1 VDSPIALHAASP
13 AELKERLA
21 AERRG
26 DPFLLFRDGDGMQRT
41 VALADHERL
50 TVGRRLEAD
59 LSLHW
64 DTEVSRLHAV
74 LECVAGEWVVVDDGL
89 SANGTFVGAD
99 RVNGRRRLGDFDQL
113 RFGRTSVVFRDPA
126 AAAYGATSKGEDLAS
141 VARVSPAQRNVLV
154 ALCRPYRD
162 GAVLAAPATN
172 QQIAAEL
179 FLSVDAVKT
188 HLRTLF
194 AKFGI
199 EHLPQNQKRTELV
212 RRAMTSGLV
221 THHDLHD

>member
-1 VDSPIALHAASP
+1 VESPIALHAATP
-13 AELKERLA
+13 AELKERLE

-26 DPFLLFRDGDGMQRT
+26 MPFLLLRDGDGAQRLVT
-41 VALADHERL
+41 LEGTDRV
-50 TVGRRLEAD
+50 TVGRREEAD
-59 LSLHW
+59 LSMPW
-64 DTEVSRLHAV
+64 DSEVSRLHAV

-99 RVNGRRRLGDFDQL
+99 RVNGRRRLCDFDQV
-113 RFGRTSVVFRDPA
+113 RCGRTAIVFRDPA

-141 VARVSPAQRNVLV
+141 IAQVSPAQHNVLV
-154 ALCRPYRD
+154 ALCSPYRD
-162 GAVLAAPATN
+162 GAILAAPATN
-172 QQIAAEL
+172 QQIAEAL

-199 EHLPQNQKRTELV
+199 EDLPQNQKRTELV
-212 RRAMTSGLV
+212 RRAMASGLV
-221 THHDLHD
+221 THRDLQG